1 MDMILKEMMMSNPWE
16 QIKIPLS
23 NYNVRRADYS
33 HGFDFY
39 WAKDISGNYLFLFQC
54 AAHIIFPNDVPKLV
68 GIDVLLPAS
77 DDDIKTSLIL
87 RLNNE
92 EDWDIFHS
100 LCLDLMQASINCTN
114 EEAVVAV
121 IVRRLERWQLF
132 LKKNRTKIMSEAEQK
147 GLIGELLFLR
157 DYIFPHFTVS
167 ESLLFWQGPLD
178 APQDFCI
185 GDSAVE
191 VKCQLGTSKPLI
203 RISSIEQL
211 NTQLARLYLF
221 VVTLGK
227 GANATDN
234 VINLPIIIA
243 EIRKYIQNNQP
254 SSRDLFEDLLLQAG
268 YMDLSEYNGFYFV
281 VSRIRFYDVTDGFPK
296 LQPSDI
302 PEGIV
307 NITMDVMLD
316 KCSQFIIDPKSV
328 KII

>member
-1 MDMILKEMMMSNPWE
+1 MINPWE
-16 QIKIPLS
+16 HIKTPLS
-23 NYNVRRADYS
+23 NYNVRRADYA
-33 HGFDFY
+33 HTFDFF

-54 AAHIIFPNDVPKLV
+54 DAHIRFPNDVPKLI
-68 GIDVLLPAS
+68 GIDILLPIS

-87 RLNNE
+87 RLKNE

-100 LCLDLMQASINCTN
+100 LCLDLIQASINCKN
-114 EEAVVAV
+114 EESVVAV
-121 IVRRLERWQLF
+121 IVRRLERWHLF

-157 DYIFPHFTVS
+157 DYLMPHFTVA
-167 ESLLFWQGPLD
+167 ESISFWQGPLD

-191 VKCQLGTSKPLI
+191 VKSQLGTSKPLI

-234 VINLPIIIA
+234 VINLPIIIN
-243 EIRKYIQNNQP
+243 ELRKYIQNKQP
-254 SSRDLFEDLLLQAG
+254 SSIDLFEDLLLQAG
-268 YMDLSEYNGFYFV
+268 YMDIPEYDGFYFV
-281 VSRIRFYDVTDGFPK
+281 VSGFRFYDVNDDFPK
-296 LQPSDI
+296 LEPSDI
-302 PEGIV
+302 PEGII
-307 NITMDVMLD
+307 NITMDIMLE
-316 KCSQFIIDPKSV
+316 KCSQFIINPESL
-328 KII
+328 KIF